1 MLPSSAECMPTC
13 DSAFGHCMK
22 YFSANTSVQKTFCAP
37 CMQSCYKSCATGAT
51 GEQAL
56 KATGCSSA
64 ISPFSAGASVRAS
77 AGSNAG
83 AFLRMYLH

>member
-1 MLPSSAECMPTC
+1 MGLPMAELLEKVRGGTPVHEL
-13 DSAFGHCMK
+13 DK
-22 YFSANTSVQKTFCAP
+22 YGKP
-37 CMQSCYKSCATGAT
+37 GLT

>member
-1 MLPSSAECMPTC
+1 MSTC

-64 ISPFSAGASVRAS
+64 ISPFRSAGGNAEGNA
-77 AGSNAG
+77 AGVG
-83 AFLRMYLH
+83 AFLRMYLQ